1 MLRESIPKNKRFYL
15 SSRPWGMPRSRTLNR
30 PFRDLLRERMRSFLY
45 CSDT

>member
-1 MLRESIPKNKRFYL
+1 MLMENIFKNKRFYL